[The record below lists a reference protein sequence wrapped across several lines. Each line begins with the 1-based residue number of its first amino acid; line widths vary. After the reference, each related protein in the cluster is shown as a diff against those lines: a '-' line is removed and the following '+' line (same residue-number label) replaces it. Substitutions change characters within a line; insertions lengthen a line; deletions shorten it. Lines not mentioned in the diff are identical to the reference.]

1 MTGPE
6 CSLIALCD
14 GTTAVALP
22 LAQDH
27 KRIGEGDVGPNTGG
41 MGAYAPAPVPYEA
54 TELVITFVQ
63 PILDHFAAAG
73 TPYIGVLYAGLMLTA
88 DGPRLVEYNVR
99 FGDPEAQAVLPL
111 LDGDLATIALAAT
124 QGRLAAADVATVPG
138 CACTVVAA
146 AAGYPADPRLG
157 DEVTLPNDEQLAGA
171 LVFAAGLR
179 DGRTAGGRVLAV
191 TGLGDDLGAARAHAY
206 AAIEQV
212 QFAGMQYRR
221 DIGWRAP
228 GATLASYAA
237 AGVDIVEGNRAVA
250 EMRHAVERTHGA
262 EVVRGVG
269 SFGGAFSAK
278 AIAAMD
284 DPVLVASTDGVGTKV
299 ELAAQ
304 LGRVRGLGHDI
315 VNHCVGDV
323 FVQSARPLFFLDYV
337 AASKLD
343 ADLVAEMVGG
353 MAEACAAAG
362 CTLLGGET
370 AEMPGVY
377 THGSF
382 DIAGTLVGVAERE
395 ALLPRPDVA
404 AGDVLIGVASSG
416 PHTNGYS
423 LLRKLFAWI
432 PMDVTPDGF
441 DRPLGDTPARAAS
454 QLPAGT
460 RSGGRHGSGQGA
472 RPHHRRRPSGER
484 AASPA
489 RRRRRR
495 RSTSGRGP
503 YRRCSSSSGSWPRRS
518 TTASCTAR

>member
-1 MTGPE
+1 M
-6 CSLIALCD
+6 
-14 GTTAVALP
+14 
-22 LAQDH
+22 
-27 KRIGEGDVGPNTGG
+27 
-41 MGAYAPAPVPYEA
+41 
-54 TELVITFVQ
+54 
-63 PILDHFAAAG
+63 
-73 TPYIGVLYAGLMLTA
+73 
-88 DGPRLVEYNVR
+88 
-99 FGDPEAQAVLPL
+99 
-111 LDGDLATIALAAT
+111 
-124 QGRLAAADVATVPG
+124 
-138 CACTVVAA
+138 
-146 AAGYPADPRLG
+146 
-157 DEVTLPNDEQLAGA
+157 
-171 LVFAAGLR
+171 
-179 DGRTAGGRVLAV
+179 
-191 TGLGDDLGAARAHAY
+191 
-206 AAIEQV
+206 
-212 QFAGMQYRR
+212 
-221 DIGWRAP
+221 
-228 GATLASYAA
+228 
-237 AGVDIVEGNRAVA
+237 
-250 EMRHAVERTHGA
+250 
-262 EVVRGVG
+262 
-269 SFGGAFSAK
+269 
-278 AIAAMD
+278 
-284 DPVLVASTDGVGTKV
+284 LVASTDGVGTKV
-299 ELAAQ
+299 ELAAR

-432 PMDVTPDGF
+432 PMDVTPDWI
-441 DRPLGDTPARAAS
+441 RPPARRHPARAAS
-454 QLPAGT
+454 QLPAGA
-460 RSGGRHGSGQGA
+460 RSGGRHRSGQGA

-495 RSTSGRGP
+495 DPPRVVAGTAVVP
-503 YRRCSSSSGSWPRRS
+503 SSSASWPRRS